1 MSQQSRGFAG
11 AIGAAAV
18 AGLLAA
24 PISAAAQAGDGNP
37 APPRTPWGAP
47 DVQGVWDFRT
57 ITPMERPADLGD
69 TAVLTEAQ
77 AARVEAET
85 AAAQA
90 ARDTETPFDT
100 VGNYNQFWFDPGAT
114 VIDTRRTSLVVDPPD
129 GRIPEKTPEAA
140 ARYAAG
146 TEAGRGLRRHT
157 PTPGGFVED
166 LGPGG
171 VQVRCILGFNSGP
184 PMTPGGYNQNVQL
197 LQTPDRVVILNEMIH
212 NARIVPLDGS
222 PPGDVPQWAGNS
234 RGRWEGDTL
243 VVETTGFLRET
254 AFQSGLTGSGLRLT
268 ERFTRAAPDVLL
280 YAVTV
285 DDPTVWT
292 RPWTYEIPMRRS
304 EHPLYEYACHEGN
317 YGLYNILA
325 GARDNPESNVL
336 TPEQAAAEAARRS
349 R

>member
-1 MSQQSRGFAG
+1 MSHRLRTRTGTL
-11 AIGAAAV
+11 AAV
-18 AGLLAA
+18 AAAGLLLAA
-24 PISAAAQAGDGNP
+24 TAAAQTEDWTA
-37 APPRTPWGAP
+37 PRTAWGTP
-47 DVQGVWDFRT
+47 DLQGVWDFRT
-57 ITPMERPADLGD
+57 ITPMERPSALAETD
-69 TAVLTEAQ
+69 VLSDEE
-77 AARVEAET
+77 AARLEAASE
-85 AAAQA
+85 AARA
-90 ARDTETPFDT
+90 ARDSETPFDT
-100 VGNYNQFWFDPGAT
+100 VGNYNQFWFDPGTT

-129 GRIPEKTPEAA
+129 GRIPAKTPEAA

-184 PMTPGGYNQNVQL
+184 PMTPGGYNQNMQV
-197 LQTPDRVVILNEMIH
+197 LQTPDHVVIFNEMIH

-222 PPGDVPQWAGNS
+222 PHAAIPQWVGDS

-243 VVETTGFLRET
+243 VVETTNFLRET
-254 AFQSGLTGSGLRLT
+254 AFQSGLTGRSLVLE
-268 ERFTRAAPDVLL
+268 ERFTLVSPDVLS

-292 RPWTYEIPMRRS
+292 RPWTYELPMQRNGL
-304 EHPLYEYACHEGN
+304 PLYEYACHEGN
-317 YGLYNILA
+317 YGIYNILA

-336 TPEQAAAEAARRS
+336 TPEQAAEEAARRS

>member
-24 PISAAAQAGDGNP
+24 PVSAAAQAGDGNP

-254 AFQSGLTGSGLRLT
+254 AFQSGLTGSSLRLT

>member
-1 MSQQSRGFAG
+1 MSHRLRTRTGTL
-11 AIGAAAV
+11 AAV
-18 AGLLAA
+18 AAAGLLLAA
-24 PISAAAQAGDGNP
+24 TAAAQTEDWTA
-37 APPRTPWGAP
+37 PRTAWGTP
-47 DVQGVWDFRT
+47 DLQGVWDFRT
-57 ITPMERPADLGD
+57 ITPMERPSALAETD
-69 TAVLTEAQ
+69 VLSDEE
-77 AARVEAET
+77 AARLEAASE
-85 AAAQA
+85 AARA
-90 ARDTETPFDT
+90 ARDSETPFDT
-100 VGNYNQFWFDPGAT
+100 VGNYNQFWFDPGTT

-129 GRIPEKTPEAA
+129 GRIPAKTPEAA

-184 PMTPGGYNQNVQL
+184 PMTPGGYNQNMQV
-197 LQTPDRVVILNEMIH
+197 LQTPDHVVIFNEMIH

-222 PPGDVPQWAGNS
+222 PHAAIPQGVGDS

-243 VVETTGFLRET
+243 VVETTNFLRET
-254 AFQSGLTGSGLRLT
+254 AFQSGLTGRSLVLE
-268 ERFTRAAPDVLL
+268 ERFTLVSPDVLS

-292 RPWTYEIPMRRS
+292 RPWTYELPMQRNDL
-304 EHPLYEYACHEGN
+304 PLYEYACHEGN
-317 YGLYNILA
+317 YGIYNILA

-336 TPEQAAAEAARRS
+336 TPEQAAEEAARRS

>member
-24 PISAAAQAGDGNP
+24 PVSAAAQAGDGNP

-47 DVQGVWDFRT
+47 DVQGIWDFRT

-254 AFQSGLTGSGLRLT
+254 AFQSGLTGSSLRLT